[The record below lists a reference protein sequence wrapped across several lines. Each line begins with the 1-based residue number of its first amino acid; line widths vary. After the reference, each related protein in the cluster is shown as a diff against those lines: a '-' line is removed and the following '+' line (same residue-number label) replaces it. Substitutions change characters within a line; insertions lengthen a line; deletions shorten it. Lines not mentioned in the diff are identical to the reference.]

1 MAKLDKFFDSI
12 RDGVWHSLD
21 ELSRELSLQVDQ
33 LVEVSESLAEK
44 GLVKY
49 DERRRW
55 VKMIPGWECFLSEGD
70 EEEKTDH
77 KPAVGTVILPPQE
90 SVRIQD
96 THITNA
102 TSLDVELWIKVCKK
116 LTKLAIGKVE

>member
-12 RDGVWHSLD
+12 KDGVWHSLD

-49 DERRRW
+49 DESRRW
-55 VKMIPGWECFLSEGD
+55 VKMVPGWESFLSEG
-70 EEEKTDH
+70 EEKAEDH

-96 THITNA
+96 TRITNA

-116 LTKLAIGKVE
+116 LTKLAISKVE